1 MNQDKSLASLQ
12 QRISFI
18 YGLLRKIWTAL
29 EVDKKR
35 FQMKTQKL
43 ILMKKSTNC
52 DIWWTR

>member
-43 ILMKKSTNC
+43 ILRKKSTNC
-52 DIWWTR
+52 KIWWTR